1 MPIPRRFSLVA
12 CFAFALMLPQ
22 AVAPAA
28 AATPADAR
36 PAAGAPA
43 PKPAH
48 PAPALPPAATSQHV
62 LALADRTLHFTA
74 TAGSILLPNDAGTPE
89 AAIAYIAYTLDGAD
103 VRTRPIT
110 FVFNGGPG
118 DASAWLQLGA
128 VGPWRI
134 RMAAP
139 GNLEHGVPSAPPDL
153 LPNADTWLD
162 FTDLVFIDPAGT
174 GYSQILAHGSEVRQ
188 RLWSVAG
195 DISSLS
201 ETIRRYLEQ
210 SGRVASP
217 KFLVGESY
225 GGFRAPRLAHT
236 LAEDQ
241 GIGVRGLIMVSPVLD
256 FAASSAFDPLYW
268 VERLPSLVAVARARK
283 GPVTRAALA
292 DVEAYAIGDFLH
304 DQLAGPRDT
313 AARTRMSA
321 RVSALTGIDLSRVF
335 KEDGSID
342 VRTFLRETAPG
353 RIASI
358 YDATIT
364 DPDAFPT
371 NPWYPEPDPI
381 FRMTAPFTSAMLIL
395 YRDRLHWRPLPL
407 YRLFNPD
414 VIRHWN
420 WGHGRSAPQSVT
432 ALREDLALDPQL
444 HVLIAHGLFDLIT
457 PYFRDVLI
465 LRHLPAIDPPG
476 RVRLVTFEGGHMFYS
491 RGTSRA
497 RFRADA
503 LALIRGQGNS
513 SPGNGGQGNSS
524 QGNSSP

>member
-1 MPIPRRFSLVA
+1 MAIPRRFSLVA
-12 CFAFALMLPQ
+12 LFVFAIMLPQ
-22 AVAPAA
+22 AIAPAA
-28 AATPADAR
+28 AATPAAATPAAAAAR
-36 PAAGAPA
+36 PT
-43 PKPAH
+43 PAH
-48 PAPALPPAATSQHV
+48 RTPALPPTATSQHV
-62 LALADRTLHFTA
+62 LALPDRTLHFTA
-74 TAGSILLPNDAGTPE
+74 SAGSILLPNDAGAPE

-139 GNLEHGVPSAPPDL
+139 GNLEHGIPSAPPDL

-174 GYSQILAHGSEVRQ
+174 GYSQILAHGSDVRH
-188 RLWSVAG
+188 RLWSVKG
-195 DISSLS
+195 DISSLA
-201 ETIRRYLEQ
+201 ETIRRYLER

-217 KFLVGESY
+217 KFLLGESY

-236 LAEDQ
+236 LAVDE
-241 GIGVRGLIMVSPVLD
+241 GIGVSGLIMVSPVLD
-256 FAASSAFDPLYW
+256 FSASSAFDPLYW

-283 GPVTRAALA
+283 GPVTRAGLA

-304 DQLAGPRDT
+304 DQLAGPRNS
-313 AARTRMSA
+313 AARARMSA
-321 RVSALTGIDLSRVF
+321 RVSALTGIELSQVF

-342 VRTFLRETAPG
+342 VRTFLRETSPG

-364 DPDAFPT
+364 DPEAFPT
-371 NPWYPEPDPI
+371 NPWYPEPDPT

-395 YRDRLHWRPLPL
+395 YRDRLHWRPVPL

-432 ALREDLALDPQL
+432 ALREDLALDPEL

-465 LRHLPAIDPPG
+465 LRHLPEIDPPG

-491 RGTSRA
+491 RGTSRT

-503 LALIRGQGNS
+503 RALISGPWNSGPGSS
-513 SPGNGGQGNSS
+513 SPGSS
-524 QGNSSP
+524 NPGSSNP